1 MEEFSLH
8 CLRSVR
14 FRSYSG
20 PYFLAFGLNTERYSV
35 SLRIHSECGK
45 LRTRTTS
52 NTDTFHALLG
62 EYKIENVKIFTQSL
76 TKIFCIRVFNVG
88 GCLASC
94 LTFKP
99 FLTLDLQRLP
109 YKKKTCIQQI
119 TQLFQIHQFFDNRSK
134 YEAHHVL
141 CLISSVSFEP

>member
-20 PYFLAFGLNTERYSV
+20 PYFLAFGLNTERYGV

-52 NTDTFHALLG
+52 NTDTFHALLS

-109 YKKKTCIQQI
+109 YKKKK
-119 TQLFQIHQFFDNRSK
+119 RVYSK
-134 YEAHHVL
+134 LLNYFKYINFLTTEVNMKHIMYYV
-141 CLISSVSFEP
+141 